1 MAPIFDRIKSL
12 FSDKPKNN
20 IFPTTVESA
29 VDQIL
34 SDLSDFNRNRISHM
48 DEDRL
53 RVFHQNFQFNIS
65 NKLRLW
71 NNVPLKQSCCEVE
84 GVSKVSTDQ
93 ASYIILKEL
102 QNRIRQVDEKE
113 FKI

>member
-1 MAPIFDRIKSL
+1 MAPLFDKIKNL
-12 FSDKPKNN
+12 FSDKRQNDE
-20 IFPTTVESA
+20 FPTSVESA

-34 SDLSDFNRNRISHM
+34 SELSDFNRNRISHM

-71 NNVPLKQSCCEVE
+71 NNLPLKRSCCELD
-84 GVSKVSTDQ
+84 GVSRVSTDQ

-102 QNRIRQVDEKE
+102 QNRIRLVENKE

>member
-1 MAPIFDRIKSL
+1 MALLFDRLKNL
-12 FSDKPKNN
+12 FSDNRNN
-20 IFPTTVESA
+20 DEFPTTVESA
-29 VDQIL
+29 VDQLL
-34 SDLSDFNRNRISHM
+34 SELSDFNRNRISHM

-65 NKLRLW
+65 NKFRLW
-71 NNVPLKQSCCEVE
+71 NNVPLKQSCCELE

-102 QNRIRQVDEKE
+102 QNRIRQVENKE